1 MTHEPQ
7 LQRRAALP
15 YVAIPCHVTEQ
26 GVAAAVDTAFPEL
39 FRWLG
44 ERGVEP
50 AGPPF
55 IRLLEVDVD
64 GEPLELEVGRPLRM
78 LYRSTSASRP
88 TLFPPVAT

>member
-15 YVAIPCHVTEQ
+15 YVAIPCHVTEK

-50 AGPPF
+50 VGPPF
-55 IRLLEVDVD
+55 IRFLEVDVD
-64 GEPLELEVGRPLRM
+64 GEPLELEVGAPVADVVSVDERVQ
-78 LYRSTSASRP
+78 P